1 MRALLKIPD
10 GASKFKYSQVPDFE
24 MYVQSTSHNRV
35 LMPDTNF
42 LYEVN
47 PDARGNCSAIT

>member
-1 MRALLKIPD
+1 MKALLKIPD
-10 GASKFKYSQVPDFE
+10 GASKFKYTQVPDFE

-47 PDARGNCSAIT
+47 PDARGNCSAII